1 MKLKVKITGWSEGK
15 RRSITRTIETP
26 DFEPVERKFLNRTW
40 TDSIFTQ
47 QDDWVNDNY
56 ESIII
61 PLAEEV
67 YFWPI
72 EGFVAIEP
80 KVKVNKRQLVI
91 EYAEVLLKDWS
102 IEMKEIFLV
111 SLTKQW
117 PQIKKQS
124 IENIFKIVFNTID
137 VSTAVSLKHLKDV
150 TEILGG
156 SQLEQKHLNSKI

>member
-15 RRSITRTIETP
+15 RRSIIRTIETP
-26 DFEPVERKFLNRTW
+26 DFIEEQHEFLGHHW
-40 TDSIFTQ
+40 TDSVFNQ
-47 QDDWVNDNY
+47 QAEWVYDNY
-56 ESIII
+56 FDLIV

-137 VSTAVSLKHLKDV
+137 VSTAVSLKHSKDV
-150 TEILGG
+150 NEILGG
-156 SQLEQKHLNSKI
+156 SQIEQKHLNSKI